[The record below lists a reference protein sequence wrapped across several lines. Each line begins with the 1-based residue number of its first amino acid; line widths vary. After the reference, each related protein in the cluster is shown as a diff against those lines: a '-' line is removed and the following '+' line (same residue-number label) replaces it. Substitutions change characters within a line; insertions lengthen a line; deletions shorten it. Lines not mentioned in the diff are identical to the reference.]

1 MIVMTAISENRH
13 VVVVGG
19 GTASASAVRTL
30 RRRGFDGSISLVC
43 DEPHMPYQRPPL
55 SKGYLAG
62 QEGFDE
68 LALFTGQWLAD
79 KDVELIGGTA
89 AISIDAAAR
98 RVLLSDGRHLSASNV
113 VLATGGRPRR
123 FPGATP
129 SDRVHYLRSVDD
141 ADSLR
146 AAIRPGGHMI
156 VVGGGYIGL
165 EVAATARRLGMEV
178 TVFEAATRPL
188 AAALPPELADKV
200 CDLHLRNG
208 VRISSG
214 VPIESV
220 EDRGSEILVRTA
232 DGGMVVGD
240 TVVIGIGMIPNT
252 GIAEESGLAVGGGI
266 LTDASGRTSVPE
278 ILAAGDVSEWAAP
291 TAGGTQRFEHFEVAG
306 RQGAAVAN
314 TILGRPA
321 GAFDAP
327 WFWSDQYE
335 SNIQAVGMTVGADRV
350 IYRGDPETLDFSA
363 LLLAGETLL
372 GAFAMDRG
380 EDIMGARVLVG
391 QDVGSVSDQLADEA
405 SDLLD
410 VADSLAEAQEAM
422 V

>member
-1 MIVMTAISENRH
+1 MIVMTAMSENRH

-55 SKGYLAG
+55 SKGYLGG

-68 LALFTGQWLAD
+68 LALFTTMWLAE
-79 KDVELIGGTA
+79 KDVELISGTA
-89 AISIDAAAR
+89 AIGIDSSSR

-113 VLATGGRPRR
+113 VLATGGQPRR
-123 FPGATP
+123 FPGAEP
-129 SDRVHYLRSVDD
+129 SDRVHYLRTVDD
-141 ADSLR
+141 AESLR
-146 AAIRPGGHMI
+146 AAIHPGRHMV

-178 TVFEAATRPL
+178 TIFEAAPRPL
-188 AAALPPELADKV
+188 AAVLPAELADRV

-208 VRISSG
+208 VRICAG
-214 VPIESV
+214 VPIESI

-232 DGGMVVGD
+232 DGGMVVAD
-240 TVVIGIGMIPNT
+240 SVVIGIGMIPNT
-252 GIAEESGLAVGGGI
+252 AIAEESGLAVGSGV
-266 LTDASGRTSVPE
+266 LTDTSGRTSVPE

-291 TAGGTQRFEHFEVAG
+291 TTGRGRRFEHFEIAG

-321 GAFDAP
+321 GSFDAP

-335 SNIQAVGMTVGADRV
+335 SNIQAVGTTVGADRI
-350 IYRGDPETLDFSA
+350 IYRGAPETLDFSA
-363 LLLAGETLL
+363 LLLAGDTLL

-380 EDIMGARVLVG
+380 EDILGARVLVG
-391 QDVGSVSDQLADEA
+391 QDVAPVTDQLADETT
-405 SDLLD
+405 DLLD
-410 VADSLAEAQEAM
+410 IADTLAEAQEAM